1 MPTLR
6 LANFLLPLLLLA
18 PVLHAFDYAKF
29 LGVWRVQEAGVS
41 ALVMTISDE
50 GGGLSGA
57 ILFYMIRKDD
67 NQPVRSSPGIPEPL
81 FRFKAKGD
89 TLHFQVSHRRSH
101 GARTANDA
109 PVKFRL
115 LVKTSG
121 EGVLYND
128 NDTETPAGYRIVRD
142 KAPQ

>member
-6 LANFLLPLLLLA
+6 FACLFFFLLA
-18 PVLHAFDYAKF
+18 PVLQSADHAKF
-29 LGVWRVQEAGVS
+29 LGVWRVQESGVP

-57 ILFYMIRKDD
+57 ILFYMIRRDE

-81 FRFKAKGD
+81 LQLEAKGD

-101 GARTANDA
+101 GSRTAKDP

-115 LVKTSG
+115 VVKAPG
-121 EGVLYND
+121 DGVLHND
-128 NDTETPAGYRIVRD
+128 NDAETPDGHRIARD
-142 KAPQ
+142 AVQE

>member
-1 MPTLR
+1 MPTRHFVSYVILV
-6 LANFLLPLLLLA
+6 LA
-18 PVLHAFDYAKF
+18 PIGYAADYAKF
-29 LGVWRVQEAGVS
+29 LGVWRVQESGTP

-50 GGGLSGA
+50 GGALSGA
-57 ILFYMIRKDD
+57 ILFYMIRRDD

-81 FRFKAKGD
+81 FRFKGKGD

-101 GARTANDA
+101 GARTANDP

-115 LVKTSG
+115 RVKAPG

-128 NDTETPAGYRIVRD
+128 NDPETPNGYRIVRD
-142 KAPQ
+142 K